1 MTALVPSFRRKLAS
15 GLLRG
20 RTAFGLLLLLSL
32 STLNCHATQS
42 ASYDTLFESS
52 ADNDRLQALA
62 ARLMI
67 GETASGSF
75 TQYRTLKVL
84 KKPLISHGRF
94 IFDYRLGLVWQQTQ
108 PFETTL
114 ILKGGELIQID
125 SAGRKQVSKAGANQ
139 GAAAIAQTM
148 PKLLSALLS
157 GNLSDLAEHFNLYLK
172 ADDTRNTPQADETAH
187 WQLGLIPKDPL
198 LIKAIPQMVLEG
210 EEQVSALTLLSNNG
224 DSSRIEFKQICQAP
238 LNEEQRLLLSDK
250 QGETSLKVQPEAEP
264 ELYP

>member
-1 MTALVPSFRRKLAS
+1 MMVLVTSFSRKLAS

-32 STLNCHATQS
+32 SILNCHASQS
-42 ASYDTLFESS
+42 TSYDALFETI
-52 ADNDRLQALA
+52 ADNERLQALA
-62 ARLMI
+62 DRLMI
-67 GETASGSF
+67 GESASGSF

-94 IFDYRLGLVWQQTQ
+94 IFDYRLGLVWQQTH

-114 ILKGGELIQID
+114 ILKDGELIQID
-125 SAGRKQVSKAGANQ
+125 SKGRKQVSQAGSGQ
-139 GAAAIAQTM
+139 GAANIAQTM

-157 GNLSDLAEHFNLYLK
+157 GNLSDLSEHFNLYLQ
-172 ADDTRNTPQADETAH
+172 ADDTRNEPRTDETAH

-210 EEQVSALTLLSNNG
+210 ETQVSALTLLSNNG
-224 DSSRIEFKQICQAP
+224 DSSRIEFEQISKAP
-238 LNEEQRLLLSDK
+238 LSQEQRQLLSD
-250 QGETSLKVQPEAEP
+250 QQSETSLEVQPEAEP
-264 ELYP
+264 ELHP

>member
-1 MTALVPSFRRKLAS
+1 MMALVTSFSKKLAS
-15 GLLRG
+15 DLFRG

-32 STLNCHATQS
+32 NTFNCHATQS
-42 ASYDTLFESS
+42 ASYDTLFESL
-52 ADNDRLQALA
+52 ADNEQLQALA
-62 ARLMI
+62 DRLLI

-94 IFDYRLGLVWQQTQ
+94 IFDYRLGLVWQQTH

-125 SAGRKQVSKAGANQ
+125 SAGRRQVSQAGSNQ

-157 GNLSDLAEHFNLYLK
+157 GNLSELSEHFNLYLR
-172 ADDTRNTPQADETAH
+172 ADDTLNEPRTDETAH
-187 WQLGLIPKDPL
+187 WLLGLIPKDPL

-210 EEQVSALTLLSNNG
+210 EKQASSLTLLNNNG
-224 DSSRIEFKQICQAP
+224 DSSRIEFKQINKAP

-250 QGETSLKVQPEAEP
+250 QGETSPKVQPAAEP